1 MSTLEHT
8 SSIERSLTPRP
19 LNDSQLP
26 GVVLLIL
33 AGAVLVAGIVLENY
47 YLLAALPALLLVC
60 KYPVEMSLGI
70 FAFLIPFG
78 PVLAIGN
85 SGYTV
90 NWFLGAA
97 AGAVLFAFGLINNR
111 LQAPPRTTLWWAL
124 FILWGGVTLLWAFD
138 PANGLV
144 RFASAGCLVLLYLV
158 VVSVGI
164 DAREF
169 RTVILFAVAG
179 GVFAA
184 GYTLRE
190 FTQGISF
197 LDRASLIV
205 NGQEANPNDL
215 ADTLLLP
222 FSLAL
227 GWCLSARNL
236 LSRTVSLAAG
246 GLIALCLFLTMSRG
260 SVVALAVL
268 LLVYLVRLR
277 VNLRIVI
284 PIVVISGLI
293 VFLPNLFFLRMQDSI
308 ASRAQG
314 RWDIFIVTTHVIRQ
328 YGILGAGLESFRAA
342 YTKFA
347 GFAPIFRGFD
357 RDPHN
362 IYLQVWAELGI
373 VGLILFFAA
382 IWWQLKGLRLAYRE
396 RRGAPDYLLVAI
408 EAACCAELVHGFAAN
423 ILWSKEFWFA
433 WMLAALAIQ
442 LRHCSASDER
452 VWTSPKQG
460 WRPHRI
466 LIRQPFA

>member
-1 MSTLEHT
+1 MATIEHT
-8 SSIERSLTPRP
+8 SSIEPSLTPRR
-19 LNDSQLP
+19 LYVSQLP
-26 GVVLLIL
+26 AVILLIL
-33 AGAVLVAGIVLENY
+33 AGAVLVAGIVRENY
-47 YLLAALPALLLVC
+47 YLLAALPLLLLVS

-70 FAFLIPFG
+70 FAFSIPFG

-90 NWFLGAA
+90 NWILGAA
-97 AGAVLFAFGLINNR
+97 AGAVLLAFGLLNNR

-124 FILWGGVTLLWAFD
+124 FILWGGVTLLWGFD
-138 PANGLV
+138 PVNGLV
-144 RFASAGCLVLLYLV
+144 RFASAGCLILLYLV
-158 VVSVGI
+158 VVGVGI

-169 RTVILFAVAG
+169 RAVILLAIAG

-190 FTQGISF
+190 FTQGFSF
-197 LDRASLIV
+197 LSRASLMV
-205 NGQEANPNDL
+205 NGQEANPNEL

-268 LLVYLVRLR
+268 LLVFLVRLR
-277 VNLRIVI
+277 VNSRIVI
-284 PIVVISGLI
+284 PVAIISGLI
-293 VFLPNLFFLRMQDSI
+293 AFLPNLFFLRMQDSVS
-308 ASRAQG
+308 SRAQG
-314 RWDIFIVTTHVIRQ
+314 RWDIFVVTTHVIRQ
-328 YGILGAGLESFRAA
+328 YGIWGAGLEGFRAA

-357 RDPHN
+357 RDSHN

-373 VGLILFFAA
+373 IGLALFLTA
-382 IWWQLKGLRLAYRE
+382 IWWQLKELRLAYRE
-396 RRGAPDYLLVAI
+396 RRGSPDYLLIAI
-408 EAACCAELVHGFAAN
+408 EAACWAELVHGFSAN

-433 WMLAALAIQ
+433 WMLAALAVQ
-442 LRHCSASDER
+442 LRHCSASNER
-452 VWTSPKQG
+452 VWTFPQQN

-466 LIRQPFA
+466 